1 MTNVYLSKGD
11 RSARTKNVETS
22 ENGRKRSGSPTQG
35 LIKTLT
41 KNQVTVTEDTI
52 LLINA
57 AEVLARDGI
66 HGKIASVGVG
76 FGTGRH
82 TQSRRLG
89 SPEKGTYKK
98 SNSLSK

>member
-1 MTNVYLSKGD
+1 
-11 RSARTKNVETS
+11 
-22 ENGRKRSGSPTQG
+22 

-41 KNQVTVTEDTI
+41 KNQVTVTDDTI

-82 TQSRRLG
+82 T
-89 SPEKGTYKK
+89 
-98 SNSLSK
+98 